1 MIMVVVIK
9 GFGKMGNLMVKVII
23 LVKPCNIK
31 VDGKR
36 INFMAMVK
44 LYGKMEECIKAIIS
58 MAKNKG
64 EELIRTRMERST

>member
-1 MIMVVVIK
+1 MVVVLK
-9 GFGKMGNLMVKVII
+9 VFGKMENLMVKVII
-23 LVKPCNIK
+23 KVKPWNIK
-31 VDGKR
+31 VDGKK

-64 EELIRTRMERST
+64 KELIRTRMEKST

>member
-1 MIMVVVIK
+1 MR
-9 GFGKMGNLMVKVII
+9 
-23 LVKPCNIK
+23 PWNIK

-64 EELIRTRMERST
+64 KGLIRIRMEKST